1 MTIVPLTGASDD
13 AALPPP
19 GVPDAESFGAVLQ
32 RAFDGAEGALARA
45 DAAERA
51 FASGRGGL
59 AEMVVARATGD
70 IALALATAA
79 ASRVTQGLGTLLGM
93 QI

>member
-1 MTIVPLTGASDD
+1 MTVLPLAGAGDD
-13 AALPPP
+13 APLPRS
-19 GVPDAESFGAVLQ
+19 GVPAAGFGAALQ
-32 RAFDGAEGALARA
+32 HAFDGAAGALEGA

-51 FASGRGGL
+51 FASGHGGL
-59 AEMVVARATGD
+59 AEMVVARARAD